1 MGRII
6 FSQSL
11 GACRRAGGL
20 NLFFFFFPA
29 NALAYGRTQ
38 ATPAV
43 QKGKLS
49 SCGPQA
55 RATKKLTAL
64 GTETAEQDR

>member
-11 GACRRAGGL
+11 GACGRAGGL
-20 NLFFFFFPA
+20 NLSFFFSA

-49 SCGPQA
+49 SCGLQA

>member
-20 NLFFFFFPA
+20 NLFFFSA

-38 ATPAV
+38 ATSAV

-64 GTETAEQDR
+64 GTETAEHDR